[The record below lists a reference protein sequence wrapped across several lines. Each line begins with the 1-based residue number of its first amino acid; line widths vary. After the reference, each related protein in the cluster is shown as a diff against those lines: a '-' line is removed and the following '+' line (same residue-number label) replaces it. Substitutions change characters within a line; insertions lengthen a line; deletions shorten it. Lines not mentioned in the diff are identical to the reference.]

1 MRKTPLFILAAMFAL
16 PWRLWAQGENLTA
29 SNLSEF
35 LARYQESLTR
45 ADQAYEELM
54 SENLPLL
61 DEAGQPLS
69 RRHIDDRR
77 QTLANLG
84 QTARQFAAN
93 PEDLVLTT
101 TLLIQTEVL
110 ADDLY
115 DLSQIAYDNDR
126 EELAKNLSDLE
137 TTMAHNKDLLETYT
151 LSLAAAKQERI
162 QELEKENRDLQQK
175 LKETAARAKDK
186 ASR

>member
-1 MRKTPLFILAAMFAL
+1 MRKTPLFVVAAVFSL
-16 PWRLWAQGENLTA
+16 PWGLSAQGDNLTA

-35 LARYQESLTR
+35 LMRFEESLSR
-45 ADQAYEELM
+45 ADQAYEELT

-93 PEDLVLTT
+93 PQDLVLTT

-110 ADDLY
+110 ADDFF

-126 EELAKNLSDLE
+126 EELAKHLTDLE
-137 TTMAHNKDLLETYT
+137 TSMAHNKDLLETYT
-151 LSLAAAKQERI
+151 LSLSATKQDRI

-175 LKETAARAKDK
+175 LKEATARGRDK